1 MENFQFKEE
10 VEAALKEAEPVV
22 ALESTIIAHG
32 MPYPENVETAL
43 AVEETVRKTGAVP
56 ATIGIIDGEVKVGL
70 SEEEIGKLAEAEEVE
85 KVSRRDF
92 PVVLARGQHGATTV
106 AGTTIVAEKAGI
118 KVFVTGGVGGVH
130 RGGGQFFDVSADLRQ
145 LSLSDVAVVSAGVKS
160 ILNIGATLE
169 KLETYGV
176 PVLGYGTDE
185 FPAFYSRESGFQV
198 DYRVDSP
205 EEIRKILLSRWDMGL
220 DGGALIANPVPRK
233 DEISSGVMSEII
245 DEVVEE
251 AEQKKVSGKRL
262 TPFLLDRIVDKTE
275 GDSLETNVSLVKNN
289 AELGGKIAREVMAG
303 KEARNHV
310 R

>member
-10 VEAALKEAEPVV
+10 VEAALEEDEPVV

-43 AVEETVRKTGAVP
+43 EVEEVVRSTGAVP

-70 SEEEIGKLAEAEEVE
+70 SEEEIGKLAEAENVE

-118 KVFVTGGVGGVH
+118 EVFVTGGVGGVH
-130 RGGGQFFDVSADLRQ
+130 RGEGQVFDVSADLRQ

-176 PVLGYGTDE
+176 PVLGYGTEE
-185 FPAFYSRESGFQV
+185 FPAFYSRESGFSV
-198 DYRVDSP
+198 DYRVDTP
-205 EEIRKILLSRWDMGL
+205 KEVADVLKARWEMDL
-220 DGGALIANPVPRK
+220 HGGVLVANPVPK
-233 DEISSGVMSEII
+233 EDEISSDAIEEII
-245 DEVVEE
+245 AEAVGE
-251 AEQKKVSGKRL
+251 AEKENVSGKKL

-289 AELGGKIAREVMAG
+289 AELGGKIAGEVVSG
-303 KEARNHV
+303 
-310 R
+310 

>member
-1 MENFQFKEE
+1 MESFQFKEE
-10 VEAALKEAEPVV
+10 VRDAIDEDRPVV

-43 AVEETVRKTGAVP
+43 KVEEIVRSAGAVP
-56 ATIGIIDGEVKVGL
+56 ATIGVLNGEIKVGL
-70 SEEEIGKLAEAEEVE
+70 SEEEIGQLAEAEEVV

-130 RGGGQFFDVSADLRQ
+130 RGEGQVFDVSADIRQ
-145 LSLSDVAVVSAGVKS
+145 VSLSNVAVVSAGVKS

-205 EEIRKILLSRWDMGL
+205 EEIGKVLLSRWDMGL

-233 DEISSGVMSEII
+233 DEITSEVMSEII

-262 TPFLLDRIVDKTE
+262 TPFLLDRIVEKSG
-275 GDSLETNVSLVKNN
+275 GDSLEANIALVKNN
-289 AELGGKIAREVMAG
+289 AELGGKIARQVVA
-303 KEARNHV
+303 N
-310 R
+310 

>member
-10 VEAALKEAEPVV
+10 VKAALEENDPVV
-22 ALESTIIAHG
+22 ALESTIIAHR

-70 SEEEIGKLAEAEEVE
+70 SEEEIGRLAEAEDVE

-118 KVFVTGGVGGVH
+118 EVFVTGGVGGVH
-130 RGGGQFFDVSADLRQ
+130 RGEGQVFDVSADIRQ
-145 LSLSDVAVVSAGVKS
+145 LSISDVAVISAGVKS

-176 PVLGYGTDE
+176 PVLGYGTEE
-185 FPAFYSRESGFQV
+185 FPAFYSRESGFPV

-205 EEIRKILLSRWDMGL
+205 KEVADILRARWEMGL
-220 DGGALIANPVPRK
+220 NGGALVANPVPEE
-233 DEISSGVMSEII
+233 DEISSATIEEII
-245 DEVVEE
+245 AEAVEE
-251 AEQKKVSGKRL
+251 TREEEVSGKKL
-262 TPFLLDRIVDKTE
+262 TPFLLDWIVDKTG
-275 GDSLETNVSLVKNN
+275 GDSLETNESLVKNN
-289 AELGGKIAREVMAG
+289 AELGGNIAKEVVAG
-303 KEARNHV
+303 
-310 R
+310 

>member
-1 MENFQFKEE
+1 LESFQFKEE
-10 VEAALKEAEPVV
+10 VRDAIDEDRPVV

-43 AVEETVRKTGAVP
+43 KVEEIVRSAGAVP
-56 ATIGIIDGEVKVGL
+56 ATIGVLNGEIKVGL
-70 SEEEIGKLAEAEEVE
+70 SEEEIGQLAEAEEVV

-130 RGGGQFFDVSADLRQ
+130 RGEGQVFDVSADIRQ
-145 LSLSDVAVVSAGVKS
+145 VSLSNVAVVSAGVKS

-205 EEIRKILLSRWDMGL
+205 EEIGKVLLSRWDMGL

-233 DEISSGVMSEII
+233 DEITSEVMSEII

-262 TPFLLDRIVDKTE
+262 TPFLLDRIVEKSG
-275 GDSLETNVSLVKNN
+275 GDSLEANIALVKNN
-289 AELGGKIAREVMAG
+289 AELGGKIARQVVA
-303 KEARNHV
+303 N
-310 R
+310 

>member
-10 VEAALKEAEPVV
+10 VEAALEEDEPVV

-43 AVEETVRKTGAVP
+43 EVEEVVRSTGAVP

-70 SEEEIGKLAEAEEVE
+70 SEEEIRKLAEAENVE

-92 PVVLARGQHGATTV
+92 PVVLARGKHGATTV

-118 KVFVTGGVGGVH
+118 EVFVTGGVGGVH
-130 RGGGQFFDVSADLRQ
+130 RGEGQVFDVSADLRQ

-176 PVLGYGTDE
+176 PVLGYGTEE
-185 FPAFYSRESGFQV
+185 FPAFYSRESGFSV
-198 DYRVDSP
+198 DYRVDTP
-205 EEIRKILLSRWDMGL
+205 KEVADVLKARWEMDL
-220 DGGALIANPVPRK
+220 HGGVLVANPVPK
-233 DEISSGVMSEII
+233 EDEISSDAIEEII
-245 DEVVEE
+245 AEAVGE
-251 AEQKKVSGKRL
+251 AEKENVSGKKL

-289 AELGGKIAREVMAG
+289 AELGGKIAGEVVSG
-303 KEARNHV
+303 
-310 R
+310 